1 MTNLLKYWIDLV
13 SFYFVD
19 TLHFDGINNSISAA
33 TIKIVPATLR
43 NGIQLSQMKKTRE
56 VAQPILGTDMIHII

>member
-1 MTNLLKYWIDLV
+1 MAL
-13 SFYFVD
+13 
-19 TLHFDGINNSISAA
+19 NSISAA